1 MKQHKLKYPVEMMS
15 KALDVSKS
23 GYYNW
28 LKSAPSDQWL
38 ENRKI
43 IELIEDIF
51 EQSHESYGSPRMA
64 VELEKHGYKV
74 SRPRTAIM
82 MKALGVVARRKRKS
96 KSTTDSNHNYPISP
110 NLLNQD
116 FSVKRRNQV
125 WVSDITYI
133 ETTKGWVYLT
143 VIIDLFDRKVIG

>member
-1 MKQHKLKYPVEMMS
+1 M
-15 KALDVSKS
+15 D
-23 GYYNW
+23 
-28 LKSAPSDQWL
+28 
-38 ENRKI
+38 
-43 IELIEDIF
+43 
-51 EQSHESYGSPRMA
+51 

-74 SRPRTAIM
+74 SRPRTARM
-82 MKALGVVARRKRKS
+82 MKALGVVARRRRKF
-96 KSTTDSNHNYPISP
+96 KNTTNSNHNYPISP

-143 VIIDLFDRKVIG
+143 VVID